1 MSAASGEIR
10 ALERRLG
17 RAYLIA
23 FAAVLLVFALVVHA
37 AFAVAADRDQRGR
50 LAGLLAVGSA
60 AFELRHGKP
69 KVDIDGA
76 PVADPRT
83 ERIAWRDR
91 RGGLLASE
99 GFAALGVPVRA
110 QSESGSLGTVTVAIS
125 LERDRADLLRLDAG
139 LAAGFVLA
147 LIVAGFGGRRLAAQ
161 AIARIVATMR
171 TLQDFTADAAH
182 ELRGPLAA
190 LQSNAD
196 ASLRDPAEMTA
207 DHARRLRAIA
217 STAQSM
223 TRTVDD
229 LLLIARAGKPL
240 ERELFAIALESRIDA
255 LVAERASVAHEGG
268 IALSAAAGGYG
279 RVFGDPSEIDRIFG
293 NLIDNAL
300 RFTPRGGAVT
310 VHATQQHGGTA
321 VVVRDTGVGIAG
333 DDVPRVFDRF
343 WRGDSARESDG
354 GSGLGLA
361 IVRAL
366 VLRHGG
372 SVSVE
377 SAPGRGSAF
386 RVWLPAQ
393 PPQLSLTISRPE
405 RSTIAEF

>member
-1 MSAASGEIR
+1 MSAPGDVR

-23 FAAVLLVFALVVHA
+23 FGAVLLVFALVVHG
-37 AFAVAADRDQRGR
+37 AFAVAVDRDQAGR
-50 LAGLLAVGSA
+50 LAGLLAEGRA
-60 AFELRHGKP
+60 AFEVKDDRP
-69 KVDIDGA
+69 RIDADGA
-76 PVADPRT
+76 QVADPRT
-83 ERIAWRDR
+83 ESIAWRDR
-91 RGGLLASE
+91 AGALLARQ
-99 GFAALGVPVRA
+99 GFSMLGVPVRT
-110 QSESGSLGTVTVAIS
+110 QTESEALGTVTAGIS
-125 LERDRADLLRLDAG
+125 LERDRRDLLRLDAG

-147 LIVAGFGGRRLAAQ
+147 LVVAGFGGRRLASQ

-196 ASLRDPAEMTA
+196 ASLRDPEGMTG
-207 DHARRLRAIA
+207 DHRRRLRAIA

-255 LVAERASVAHEGG
+255 LVAERASVANEGG
-268 IALSAAAGGYG
+268 IAIAAAPGGYG
-279 RVFGDPSEIDRIFG
+279 RVFGNPSEIERIFG

-310 VHATQQHGGTA
+310 VSAAQQSGGTA
-321 VVVRDTGVGIAG
+321 IVVRDTGVGIAA

-343 WRGDSARESDG
+343 WRGDSAREFDG

-366 VLRHGG
+366 VVRHGG
-372 SVSVE
+372 TVSVE
-377 SAPGRGSAF
+377 SVPGRGSAF
-386 RVWLPAQ
+386 TVWLPAQ
-393 PPQLSLTISRPE
+393 PPQLSLTISRPG